1 MTQQNPLA
9 WNVPIVDP
17 HGRPTKEF
25 MQKWATQRAINGSIP
40 SLSTSDEVSDVLDL
54 LSSSPGSLLIRG
66 GSKWEPLASP
76 GDATKYLNGAGSYS
90 TPPDTTYGVV
100 TTSSDGLAP
109 QLSGDATEFLD
120 GTGNYSAP
128 AGGGGGDYTKIGE
141 VITTASQATVTFS
154 SIPATHRN
162 LKLSYTAK
170 STTTSSDDIQLN
182 MTFNGDTGSNY
193 SYNRAFISTAGVVTG
208 TVINAAFIGITQ
220 ITTLKASNN
229 ALEFNS
235 GEFTILNYADAT
247 KWRELFATASNTNAV
262 SSLRTMTG
270 VGRWQNASAAIS
282 SISFALALGNFVDGS
297 VFSLYGIG

>member
-66 GSKWEPLASP
+66 GSKWEPLTSP

-109 QLSGDATEFLD
+109 QLSGDPTEYLD
-120 GTGNYSAP
+120 GSGNYSTP
-128 AGGGGGDYTKIGE
+128 AGGGGGGGGSSFMSASELLRPGTAAGQFIANVFVFLPVIFPAATTVTGVKS
-141 VITTASQATVTFS
+141 VITSLGSTTNVFAGIYKSSNLTAAGSALVAQGTSAAASLGINTMPFNTPQAVLPDVLYLIGFAGIGSGNWGLATISANKPGFFFSQ
-154 SIPATHRN
+154 
-162 LKLSYTAK
+162 
-170 STTTSSDDIQLN
+170 STTTLPSTLPSTSDL
-182 MTFNGDTGSNY
+182 
-193 SYNRAFISTAGVVTG
+193 VTSQCSWWG
-208 TVINAAFIGITQ
+208 
-220 ITTLKASNN
+220 
-229 ALEFNS
+229 
-235 GEFTILNYADAT
+235 Y
-247 KWRELFATASNTNAV
+247 
-262 SSLRTMTG
+262 
-270 VGRWQNASAAIS
+270 
-282 SISFALALGNFVDGS
+282 
-297 VFSLYGIG
+297 